1 MPPRHKTTQLC
12 NFHDGTFLFVLDA
25 VPAPV
30 VNLLFL
36 LFYPDFRLL
45 LAMASSQI
53 DDRYIFLAADNW
65 NRAVRLVEHS
75 DERYDLIELNR
86 TAAKRAIEKA
96 AFGAAADYLQVA
108 VTGGLFILGRSI

>member
-1 MPPRHKTTQLC
+1 
-12 NFHDGTFLFVLDA
+12 
-25 VPAPV
+25 
-30 VNLLFL
+30 
-36 LFYPDFRLL
+36 
-45 LAMASSQI
+45 MASSQI

-108 VTGGLFILGRSI
+108 VTLIQGDSSSWDDRYELCIDVFTAAAETEKNRGMYSRSGNGL